1 MRKKGLERY
10 LLISSIASILIVVV
24 SFMSATFYNPVIKQS
39 LQYGEISDLYTIKEA
54 LDATFDEKISYV
66 ICENEYVAN
75 EYVTLNEED
84 KVVFDRLITM
94 LEDIDDVENVYHN
107 VD

>member
-39 LQYGEISDLYTIKEA
+39 LQYGEVSDLIEHYSLGLVE
-54 LDATFDEKISYV
+54 LDDLFDGF
-66 ICENEYVAN
+66 
-75 EYVTLNEED
+75 LD
-84 KVVFDRLITM
+84 
-94 LEDIDDVENVYHN
+94 
-107 VD
+107 

>member
-39 LQYGEISDLYTIKEA
+39 LQYGEISDLIEHYSLGLVE
-54 LDATFDEKISYV
+54 LDDLFDGF
-66 ICENEYVAN
+66 
-75 EYVTLNEED
+75 LD
-84 KVVFDRLITM
+84 
-94 LEDIDDVENVYHN
+94 
-107 VD
+107 